1 MRRIMNKSC
10 CTAAN
15 IAYDDME
22 SDHSHRLFIGCA
34 GWGIPSAL
42 RQCFPVEGSHL
53 ERYAAVLPAVE
64 INTSFYRSHRPATYA
79 RWRDSV
85 PASFRF
91 AVKIPKAITHERRL
105 RETDETLAV
114 FIDEV
119 SHLDGKLGYLLV
131 QLPPS
136 LHYDRKIAQ
145 PFFTRMRSLTRVSV
159 ACEARHATWFSREA
173 CDMLREFDIVQVRA
187 DPLVVPLPA
196 FSMHGD
202 LVYLR
207 LHGSPQMYHSSY
219 DEAFLDRLTA
229 EIRDYLRSG
238 KKVWCVFDN
247 TASGAAQPNAL
258 SLLGRFS
265 PT

>member
-1 MRRIMNKSC
+1 MPDAERN
-10 CTAAN
+10 AAYR
-15 IAYDDME
+15 AGEAPGALARVATRAELREPGAME
-22 SDHSHRLFIGCA
+22 RAWNRVG
-34 GWGIPSAL
+34 
-42 RQCFPVEGSHL
+42 
-53 ERYAAVLPAVE
+53 
-64 INTSFYRSHRPATYA
+64 
-79 RWRDSV
+79 SV
-85 PASFRF
+85 PGPGVGLGGMFAGSLLASM
-91 AVKIPKAITHERRL
+91 AGTV
-105 RETDETLAV
+105 
-114 FIDEV
+114 
-119 SHLDGKLGYLLV
+119 LGTV
-131 QLPPS
+131 
-136 LHYDRKIAQ
+136 IAQ
-145 PFFTRMRSLTRVSV
+145 QFFTRMRSLTRVSV

-173 CDMLREFDIVQVRA
+173 CEMLREFDIVQVRA

-196 FSMHGD
+196 FSVHGD